1 MTTADDL
8 TVRWPGLR
16 QVLKLERTV
25 VAQGRTSHSTTYW
38 ITSVPPGRLSAR
50 QLLEHTRNRWRIE
63 NSCFYVR
70 DVTLKE
76 DRCRLRTRHAPH
88 NFSTARNIA
97 IAFLKINGHAS
108 VAPVLR
114 QHLYTPSVLLRR
126 INF

>member
-8 TVRWPGLR
+8 TVQWPGLR

-25 VAQGRTSHSTTYW
+25 TTRGRTRSSTTYW
-38 ITSVPPGRLSAR
+38 ITSIPPGRLSAA
-50 QLLEHTRNRWRIE
+50 QLLQHVRDRWRIE

-76 DRCRLRTRHAPH
+76 DRCRLRTGHAGQ
-88 NFSTARNIA
+88 NFSTARNTA
-97 IAFLKINGHAS
+97 IAFLKIAGHPA

-114 QHLYTPSVLLRR
+114 QHLYTPSVLIRR